1 MFFESFGVM
10 ACLRLDL
17 YTTSVRCLAA
27 SICMIYAL
35 LHDSHN
41 PQIVRPTGS
50 KLPALPYPSVG
61 WVTKAVGFSR
71 PDGHPSY
78 MYVNYLVDN
87 IMSISHIASSVC
99 PRPCT

>member
-50 KLPALPYPSVG
+50 KTSGPTLPECGL
-61 WVTKAVGFSR
+61 
-71 PDGHPSY
+71 GHESCRVSPTRRSPF
-78 MYVNYLVDN
+78 L
-87 IMSISHIASSVC
+87 HVC
-99 PRPCT
+99 